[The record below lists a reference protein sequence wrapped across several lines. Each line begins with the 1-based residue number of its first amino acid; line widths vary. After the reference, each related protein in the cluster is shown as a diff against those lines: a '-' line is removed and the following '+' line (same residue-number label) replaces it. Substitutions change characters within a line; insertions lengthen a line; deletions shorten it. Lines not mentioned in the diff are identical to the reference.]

1 METSVA
7 LERVIGEAGLFGTAN
22 HERLYVYCTSM
33 MLYLEVESV
42 SDEARLFLK
51 FTL

>member
-1 METSVA
+1 MV

-22 HERLYVYCTSM
+22 HERLDVYCTSPI
-33 MLYLEVESV
+33 LYLEVESV
-42 SDEARLFLK
+42 SDVARLCLK